1 MLETRSKVWE
11 FIGAIT
17 PTTSGTA
24 DGLGIKKLITG
35 AAPPTVTGTAS
46 GLECALTSASQAQ
59 LAAFSLGDILAF
71 DIDDLLT
78 VHIDAALSA
87 SFAETAFFGM
97 ASAHNATLES
107 ITAFALFKASG
118 NNNLLISTDDNVT
131 DTTDIATGLTIGQ
144 TVRRFSMDFGSGVF
158 TQIPGLAKGGKAAVG
173 FYAPNSRGDR
183 RRVAESQ
190 RFDLSGYSAGLQ
202 IYGGVSKASG
212 TNTGTLTVRRIEV
225 VYRVDV

>member
-1 MLETRSKVWE
+1 MYETRSAVWE

-17 PTTSGTA
+17 PATAGSA
-24 DGLGIKKLITG
+24 DGLGLKKLITG

-46 GLECALTSASQAQ
+46 GLECALTSASQQQ
-59 LAAFSLGDILAF
+59 LAAFSLNDVLAF

-87 SFAETAFFGM
+87 SFAETAFFGL

-118 NNNLLISTDDNVT
+118 NNNLLISTDDNFT
-131 DTTDIATGLTIGQ
+131 DKTDIATGVTIGQ
-144 TVRRFSMDFGSGVF
+144 TVRRFTMDFGSGVF
-158 TQIPGLAKGGKAAVG
+158 TQVPGLALGGKANPA
-173 FYAPNSRGDR
+173 FYAPNSRGDL
-183 RRVAESQ
+183 RRVAQ
-190 RFDLSGYSAGLQ
+190 GARFDMSGYSSGLQ
-202 IYGGVSKASG
+202 IYGGVAKASG

-225 VYRVDV
+225 VYRVAV